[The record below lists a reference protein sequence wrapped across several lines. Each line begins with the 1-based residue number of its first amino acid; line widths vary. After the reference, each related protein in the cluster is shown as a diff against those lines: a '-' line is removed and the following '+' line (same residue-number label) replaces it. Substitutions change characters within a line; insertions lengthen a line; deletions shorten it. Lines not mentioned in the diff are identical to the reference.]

1 MGDLDKKR
9 IVLGVSGGI
18 AAYKA
23 CEVARRLGDAGA
35 TVDVVMTAAAQRFVT
50 AVTFQALT
58 GRMVHD
64 DAWDARIANNMP
76 HIELTRGADALLIVP
91 ASADFLAKLA
101 HGLCDDL
108 LSTMAVA
115 RPRASCP
122 LLVVPAMNVEM
133 WDHPATR
140 RNVEQLRADGAGVL
154 GPARGSQA
162 CGESGEGRMIEPGEI
177 VAEVIAA
184 FQPKLMR
191 GRHVLITAGPT
202 FEPIDPVRGLT
213 NLSSGKMGYAIARAA
228 YEAGARVTLVSG
240 PTALAAPYGVERRD
254 VQTAAQMLEQVL
266 GAAAAADVFIG
277 VAAVADW
284 RVATPAAVKLK
295 KEAGIAPP
303 ALQLALNPDILAAV
317 AALPEPPYC
326 VGFAAESERLI
337 DYARAKRVAKKIPL
351 IVANR
356 VDEALGADRSEL
368 VLIDAEQAITLPQD
382 RKLPQARRLIAEI
395 ARRLR

>member
-35 TVDVVMTAAAQRFVT
+35 AVDVVMTAAAQRFVT

-91 ASADFLAKLA
+91 ASADFLARLA

-295 KEAGIAPP
+295 KETGIAPP

-337 DYARAKRVAKKIPL
+337 DHARAKRVAKKIPL

-382 RKLPQARRLIAEI
+382 GKLPQARRLIAEI

>member
-35 TVDVVMTAAAQRFVT
+35 AVDVVMTAAAQRFVT

-115 RPRASCP
+115 RPRACP

-295 KEAGIAPP
+295 KEAGVAPP

-337 DYARAKRVAKKIPL
+337 AYARAKRVAKKIPL

-382 RKLPQARRLIAEI
+382 GKLPQARRLIGEI

>member
-35 TVDVVMTAAAQRFVT
+35 AVDVVMTAAAQRFVT

-115 RPRASCP
+115 RPRACP

-295 KEAGIAPP
+295 KEAGVAPP

-382 RKLPQARRLIAEI
+382 GKLPQARRLIGEI